1 MPLQRIEGE
10 IVRERHGFAFPM
22 RIAGTAQTVQVIIND
37 DALVATIPMLTKD
50 ELKAQ
55 LEADLPAFE
64 SLAAEKF
71 DHGRATANGVVL
83 ISASDVLGF
92 LN

>member
-1 MPLQRIEGE
+1 MPLQRIESE
-10 IVRERHGFAFPM
+10 IVRERHAFAFPM
-22 RIAGTAQTVQVIIND
+22 RIVGSGQTVQVVVDD
-37 DALVATIPMLTKD
+37 DALVATMPTAVGA

-55 LEADLPAFE
+55 LEADLSAFE
-64 SLAAEKF
+64 LLAAEKF
-71 DHGRATANGVVL
+71 DHGRATADGVVL

>member
-22 RIAGTAQTVQVIIND
+22 RIVGTAQTVQVVVDD
-37 DALVATIPMLTKD
+37 DALGTSTPMLAGA

-55 LEADLPAFE
+55 LEADLPAIE

-71 DHGRATANGVVL
+71 DHGRATADGVVL
-83 ISASDVLGF
+83 ISTSDVLGF

>member
-22 RIAGTAQTVQVIIND
+22 RIAGAGQTVQVIVSD
-37 DALVATIPMLTKD
+37 DALVATTPVVVGA

-55 LEADLPAFE
+55 LEAELPTFE
-64 SLAAEKF
+64 FLATEKF
-71 DHGRATANGVVL
+71 DHGRATADGVVL

>member
-1 MPLQRIEGE
+1 MPLQKIEGE
-10 IVRERHGFAFPM
+10 IVREKHGFAFPM

-37 DALVATIPMLTKD
+37 DALVATIPMLTED

-55 LEADLPAFE
+55 LESDLLAFE

-71 DHGRATANGVVL
+71 DHGRATANGVIL

>member
-1 MPLQRIEGE
+1 MPLQKIEGE
-10 IVRERHGFAFPM
+10 IVREKHGFAFPM

-37 DALVATIPMLTKD
+37 DALVATAPMSATD
-50 ELKAQ
+50 EMKAQ
-55 LEADLPAFE
+55 LEADLLAFE

-71 DHGRATANGVVL
+71 DHGRATANGVVF

>member
-1 MPLQRIEGE
+1 MPLQRIESE
-10 IVRERHGFAFPM
+10 IVREKHAFAFPM
-22 RIAGTAQTVQVIIND
+22 RIVGTGQTVQVVVND
-37 DALVATIPMLTKD
+37 DALVVRTAMVVGA

-55 LEADLPAFE
+55 LEADLTAFE
-64 SLAAEKF
+64 FLAAEKF
-71 DHGRATANGVVL
+71 DHGRATADGVVV